1 VTRLKQKLESILGHE
16 VVCGNLDITFYR
28 DDFRRR
34 EVPLIPSATNIDF
47 VIEGKNVVLIDDVLY
62 TGRTIRSGLDALL
75 AFGRPEKVELLALID
90 RRFQR
95 DLPIQ
100 ADYVGKTVDTLI
112 SERVSVEWKEIE
124 GEDKVVLFTPE
135 ANG

>member
-1 VTRLKQKLESILGHE
+1 M
-16 VVCGNLDITFYR
+16 
-28 DDFRRR
+28 
-34 EVPLIPSATNIDF
+34 
-47 VIEGKNVVLIDDVLY
+47 IENRNVVIIDDVLY

-75 AFGRPEKVELLALID
+75 AFGRPDKVELMVMID

-135 ANG
+135 SNG